1 MTSEFCQSLKEV
13 YEIIKL
19 SDIEVRNK
27 IPYKFKR
34 FIYKNMDNT
43 YDAKI
48 DINKSLT
55 EQEGISETTRSILAL
70 IYRDYLVDSKQS
82 EELKKEELKIAAKV
96 EEKKREK
103 FDTRRLFQKINI
115 EEAYNQ
121 DVQDIKNKN
130 ENMMLVEIKESFF
143 KKILSKLKSLIRRK

>member
-1 MTSEFCQSLKEV
+1 MTNEFCQSLKEV

-19 SDIEVRNK
+19 SDSEVRNK

-34 FIYKNMDNT
+34 YVYKNMDNT
-43 YDAKI
+43 YDVKI

-82 EELKKEELKIAAKV
+82 EELKKEELKIATKV

-103 FDTRRLFQKINI
+103 FDTRELFQKINI

-130 ENMMLVEIKESFF
+130 ENMMLVEFKESLI
-143 KKILSKLKSLIRRK
+143 KKIYSKLKSLIRRK

>member
-82 EELKKEELKIAAKV
+82 EELKKEELKIAIKV

-115 EEAYNQ
+115 EEAHNQ
-121 DVQDIKNKN
+121 DINNKN

-143 KKILSKLKSLIRRK
+143 KKILSKLKTLIRRK

>member
-82 EELKKEELKIAAKV
+82 EELKKEELKIAIKV

-103 FDTRRLFQKINI
+103 FDTRELFQKINI
-115 EEAYNQ
+115 EEAHNQ
-121 DVQDIKNKN
+121 DINNKN

-143 KKILSKLKSLIRRK
+143 KKILSKLKTLIRRK

>member
-1 MTSEFCQSLKEV
+1 MTNEFCQSLKEV

-19 SDIEVRNK
+19 SDSEVRNK

-34 FIYKNMDNT
+34 FIYKNMDST
-43 YDAKI
+43 YDVKI
-48 DINKSLT
+48 DKNKSLT
-55 EQEGISETTRSILAL
+55 EQEGISETSRSILAL
-70 IYRDYLVDSKQS
+70 IYRDYLVDSNQS
-82 EELKKEELKIAAKV
+82 EELKKKELKIATEV

-103 FDTRRLFQKINI
+103 FDTRELFQKINI

-121 DVQDIKNKN
+121 DINNKN
-130 ENMMLVEIKESFF
+130 ENMMLVKNEESLI

>member
-1 MTSEFCQSLKEV
+1 MTNEFCQSLKEV

-19 SDIEVRNK
+19 SDSEVRNK

-34 FIYKNMDNT
+34 YVYKNMDNT
-43 YDAKI
+43 YDVKI

-82 EELKKEELKIAAKV
+82 EELKKEELKIATKV

-103 FDTRRLFQKINI
+103 FDTRELFQKINI

-121 DVQDIKNKN
+121 DINNKN
-130 ENMMLVEIKESFF
+130 ENMMLVEIKESLI
-143 KKILSKLKSLIRRK
+143 KKIYSKLKSLIRRK

>member
-1 MTSEFCQSLKEV
+1 MTNEFCQSLKEV

-19 SDIEVRNK
+19 SDSEVRNK

-34 FIYKNMDNT
+34 YVYKNMDNT
-43 YDAKI
+43 YDVKI

-82 EELKKEELKIAAKV
+82 EELKKEELKIATKV

-103 FDTRRLFQKINI
+103 FDTRELFQKINI

-130 ENMMLVEIKESFF
+130 ENMMLVEFKESLI

>member
-1 MTSEFCQSLKEV
+1 MTSEFSQSLKEV

-82 EELKKEELKIAAKV
+82 EELKKEELKIAIKV

-103 FDTRRLFQKINI
+103 FDTRELFQKINI
-115 EEAYNQ
+115 EEAHNQ
-121 DVQDIKNKN
+121 DINNKN

-143 KKILSKLKSLIRRK
+143 KKILSKLKTLIRRK

>member
-1 MTSEFCQSLKEV
+1 MTNEFCQSLKEV

-19 SDIEVRNK
+19 SDSEVRNK

-34 FIYKNMDNT
+34 FIYKNMDST
-43 YDAKI
+43 YDVKI
-48 DINKSLT
+48 DKNKSLT
-55 EQEGISETTRSILAL
+55 EQEGISETSRSILAL
-70 IYRDYLVDSKQS
+70 IYRDFLVDSNQS
-82 EELKKEELKIAAKV
+82 EELKKKELKIATEV

-103 FDTRRLFQKINI
+103 FDTRELFQKINI

-121 DVQDIKNKN
+121 DINNKN
-130 ENMMLVEIKESFF
+130 ENMMLVKNEESLI

>member
-1 MTSEFCQSLKEV
+1 MTNEFCQSLKEV

-19 SDIEVRNK
+19 SDSEVRNK

-34 FIYKNMDNT
+34 YVYKNMDNT

-82 EELKKEELKIAAKV
+82 EELKKEELKIATKV

-103 FDTRRLFQKINI
+103 FDTRELFQKINI

-130 ENMMLVEIKESFF
+130 ENMMLVEFKESLI

>member
-1 MTSEFCQSLKEV
+1 MTNEFCQSLKEV

-19 SDIEVRNK
+19 SDSEVRNK

-43 YDAKI
+43 YDVKI

-70 IYRDYLVDSKQS
+70 IYRDYLVDSNKN
-82 EELKKEELKIAAKV
+82 EELKKEELKIATKV

-103 FDTRRLFQKINI
+103 FDTRELFQKINI

-130 ENMMLVEIKESFF
+130 ENMMLVEFKESLI

>member
-19 SDIEVRNK
+19 SDSEVRNK

-34 FIYKNMDNT
+34 YVYKNMDNT
-43 YDAKI
+43 YDVKI
-48 DINKSLT
+48 DRNKSLV
-55 EQEGISETTRSILAL
+55 EQEAISGTTKSILAL
-70 IYRDYLVDSKQS
+70 IYRDYLVDSNKN

-115 EEAYNQ
+115 EEAHNQ

>member
-82 EELKKEELKIAAKV
+82 EELKKEELKIAIKV
-96 EEKKREK
+96 VEKKREK
-103 FDTRRLFQKINI
+103 FDTRELFQKINI
-115 EEAYNQ
+115 EEAHNQ
-121 DVQDIKNKN
+121 DINNKN

-143 KKILSKLKSLIRRK
+143 KKILSKLKTLIRRK